1 MKTVYKNVLLN
12 SSLTDIVTENGKIT
26 YIGKTDESG
35 IDIEGQKIIPGLV
48 DIHTHGCAG
57 VDTMDNKLK
66 EMSICH
72 AKHGV
77 TSYCPTTMT
86 AMLSDVARLTDVD
99 TSNIPGANILGF
111 HLEGPYISYEYKGA
125 QNSKYIQK
133 PDYKAF
139 SQIKNVSMVTVA
151 PEVEGAMDFIKQCKC
166 VVSLGHTGA
175 DYDTAIKAIENGANC
190 LTHTF
195 NAMPPLHHRNP
206 SVIGAAIAKNIYV
219 QVICDG
225 LHIHPSV
232 ILMLYKTFGS
242 DRMVVI
248 SDSMRATGLADGKY
262 ELGGQEVFVQGKE
275 ARLADGTIAGSV
287 TPLIKSVKNLI
298 DWGIPEEDAIQMA
311 SRTPAQLVKA
321 NKGILEVGYD
331 ADFVI
336 VDNDFNVLKTI
347 INGNIF
353 SE

>member
-1 MKTVYKNVLLN
+1 MKTVYKNAILN

-26 YIGKTDESG
+26 YIGKTDENG
-35 IDIEGQKIIPGLV
+35 IDLEGQRIIPGLV

-86 AMLSDVARLTDVD
+86 AMLSEVDKITDVD
-99 TSNIPGANILGF
+99 TSKIPGANILGF

-125 QNSKYIQK
+125 QNAKYIQT
-133 PDYKAF
+133 PDYKNF
-139 SQIKNVSMVTVA
+139 SQIKNVSMVTIA

-195 NAMPPLHHRNP
+195 NAMPPIHHRNP

-232 ILMLYKTFGS
+232 ILMLYKTFGPE
-242 DRMVVI
+242 RMVVI

-262 ELGGQEVFVQGKE
+262 ELGGQEVFVHGKE

-287 TPLIKSVKNLI
+287 TPLIKAVKNLI
-298 DWGIPEEDAIQMA
+298 DWGIPEEDAIKMA
-311 SRTPAQLVKA
+311 STTPAQLVKA
-321 NKGILEVGYD
+321 NKGVLEVGYD

-347 INGNIF
+347 INGKIF

>member
-1 MKTVYKNVLLN
+1 MKTIYKNALVN
-12 SSLTDIVTENGKIT
+12 SSLTDLVTENGKIT
-26 YIGKTDESG
+26 YIGKIEESG
-35 IDIEGQKIIPGLV
+35 IDLGGCKVIPGLI

-57 VDTMDNKLK
+57 VDTMDNKLE

-86 AMLSDVARLTDVD
+86 AMLDDLAKLTDVD
-99 TSNIPGANILGF
+99 TSKIPGASILGF
-111 HLEGPYISYEYKGA
+111 HLEGPYINSDYKGA
-125 QNSKYIQK
+125 QNGKYIQS
-133 PDYKAF
+133 PDYKSF

-151 PEVEGAMDFIKQCKC
+151 PEVEGAMDFIKQCEC
-166 VVSLGHTGA
+166 IVSLGHTGA

-206 SVIGAAIAKNIYV
+206 SVIGAAIMKNIYI

-225 LHIHPSV
+225 LHIHPAV
-232 ILMLYKTFGS
+232 ILMLYKTFGAE
-242 DRMVVI
+242 RMIAI

-262 ELGGQEVFVQGKE
+262 ELGGQEVFVNGKE

-287 TPLIKSVKNLI
+287 TPLITAVKNLI
-298 DWGIPEEDAIQMA
+298 DWGIPEEDALQMA
-311 SRTPAQLVKA
+311 STTPAQLLNV
-321 NKGILEVGYD
+321 NKGKLEVGYD
-331 ADFVI
+331 ADFVV
-336 VDNDFNVLKTI
+336 VDNEFNVLKTI

-353 SE
+353 CE